1 MTPHGFLG
9 SGHQQSLQVGNM
21 SNKDIACIGPTSS
34 SGAAHILSTDCSQLN
49 ASCAPLSWNPRQ
61 PTVLGAESWCHALRS
76 HPSHWKAF
84 YYILAP
90 TEKSS
95 SNYWKQIYF
104 CSVAWM
110 LKGHC
115 CLGPCYTTKNSKF
128 FHIRSKSHCAIEVPC
143 SWQMPKPII
152 APTAMTQ
159 IITAFP
165 LVKCVPCSVSYLK

>member
-1 MTPHGFLG
+1 MTPHGILRN
-9 SGHQQSLQVGNM
+9 GHQQSLQVGHM
-21 SNKDIACIGPTSS
+21 GTTDSLYWSYIIFWSCPRPQYRLQPIECILCSS
-34 SGAAHILSTDCSQLN
+34 LLESQTAHCTWSWKLMPCPEKP
-49 ASCAPLSWNPRQ
+49 PL
-61 PTVLGAESWCHALRS
+61 TLV
-76 HPSHWKAF
+76 F
-84 YYILAP
+84 YYIPAP

-115 CLGPCYTTKNSKF
+115 CLGPRYTTTTKNPKF
-128 FHIRSKSHCAIEVPC
+128 FHVRSKSHCAIEVPH

-152 APTAMTQ
+152 APTAMTK

-165 LVKCVPCSVSYLK
+165 SVKCVPCSVSYLK